1 MYPKKNPAKY
11 SKIGLLAIMIIALLP
26 FHAFAQ
32 DSTKKLLNLNQ
43 NKLVK
48 KVNSV
53 LDSAQKKIKGGIVDK
68 ANEVKQK
75 ANSELNTTVS
85 KFTPVEEERPLP
97 YERLLKTKYT
107 LGRRTYQNTV
117 SQFNYLF
124 NAEEE
129 LKEILQKAR
138 SQYQEDYSSLLSFY
152 EYDLATTSKSSID
165 SIIYRCNA
173 NIVLHDLR
181 SNWVDDAYLLLA
193 KAYLFHRNFD
203 TAASILQFI
212 NYSFDEKDN
221 GMDLPIGSNLRKTNG
236 QFSIATKE
244 NNRVWEN
251 VNVRNESM
259 VWQARNYFETNAMNE
274 GISLLQLLKADALFP
289 KRLQPFL
296 NEQLAYGYYLMESY
310 ENAAKHLEAALPN
323 AEDDLAKSRWYYLIA
338 QLWQKVENT
347 NNAYKW
353 YKKANEF
360 SPNPII
366 GVYAKINMIRIEAKN
381 ANNSWESLASELE
394 RMTRREK
401 YKPYI
406 DIIYFEMAKL
416 AIQNKSILKANEWL
430 VTAIKNNKSNL
441 QQKQKAFELL
451 GNINYENSNYNIAK
465 IAYDSLNGVLKTN
478 PQFEQIILRKKWINT
493 INEQTINYQKE
504 DSLMYFYQLA
514 KELQTPTANA
524 WSKRQ
529 QMESQYLKNLFA
541 EKPGKYPNNNVPE
554 IPSNF
559 SINNFN
565 GSVSNTSN
573 FYFDNANTIA
583 QGKQSFI
590 QKWGERPN
598 VDQWRRKTSNNIAN
612 ATAKTFNTNLVSF
625 TKDSSTTNKK
635 TSADKDSITFKLI
648 SNATELAVARKNW
661 NTAALTTA
669 QTFLLQ
675 LNDFE
680 KAKPIYQKIIEK
692 NIDSAITERA
702 LLDMASQYL
711 HDGATEKSNQIIDIV
726 NSRFP
731 NGIYA
736 SNKAEVAK
744 KKNKDQAIVDEY
756 KEAYFLSQIGN
767 WDQLDQLAKRI
778 NTDIRKTKWNI
789 PFQFLKVKMYAQQK
803 QDSQALVLLD
813 SIIAMNK
820 NDIIKEKA
828 KNIIVEIKNRKGTE
842 EYLASLQIIKEAFT
856 PAEIIATPTPL
867 VDNAIITKNNTKKD
881 STKLTTPTT
890 LTNNNNTISNASL
903 SKVIPIEKPRI
914 EFVLDIAE
922 PQYVAFVTK
931 GVKPMFVKEMQTAF
945 TNVNNDEF
953 NSLKLN
959 ATFVQFENSTY
970 IVWIGPFENIQK
982 STQYLNRI
990 KPRLKNELISFVS
1003 DKQYDMYIIGKSNI
1017 LLIKSQE
1024 DWLLYKEFMLN
1035 KIYKP

>member
-1 MYPKKNPAKY
+1 MYPKKNPVKY
-11 SKIGLLAIMIIALLP
+11 IKTGLMAIIVIAILP
-26 FHAFAQ
+26 VHAFSQ

-48 KVNSV
+48 KVNSI
-53 LDSAQKKIKGGIVDK
+53 LDSAQKKVKGDILNK

-75 ANSELNTTVS
+75 ANSELNSTVS

-107 LGRRTYQNTV
+107 LGRRAYQNTV

-129 LKEILQKAR
+129 LKNIIQKAR
-138 SQYQEDYSSLLSFY
+138 NQFQDDYSTLINFY
-152 EYDLATTSKSSID
+152 DYDLATTSKSSID

-193 KAYLFHRNFD
+193 KSYLFHRNFD
-203 TAASILQFI
+203 TSASILQFI

-244 NNRVWEN
+244 NNRAWEN

-259 VWQARNYFETNAMNE
+259 IWQARNYFETNAINE

-289 KRLQPFL
+289 KRLHPFL

-310 ENAAKHLEAALPN
+310 ENAAKNLETALPN

-338 QLWQKVENT
+338 QLWQKVDNT

-366 GVYAKINMIRIEAKN
+366 GVYAKINMIRIESKN

-394 RMTRREK
+394 RMTRKEK

-416 AIQNKSILKANEWL
+416 AIQNKSIHKANEWL

-441 QQKQKAFELL
+441 VQKQKAFELL
-451 GNINYENSNYNIAK
+451 GNINYEYSNYNISK

-504 DSLMYFYQLA
+504 DSLMYFYHLA
-514 KELQTPTANA
+514 QAQQATSANA
-524 WSKRQ
+524 WANRLQ
-529 QMESQYLKNLFA
+529 IERLYLMNLFA
-541 EKPGKYPNNNVPE
+541 DKPVKYSINNSTE
-554 IPSNF
+554 ISSNF
-559 SINNFN
+559 NLNNFN
-565 GSVSNTSN
+565 GSSSTSS
-573 FYFDNANTIA
+573 FYFDNVTTIS

-612 ATAKTFNTNLVSF
+612 ANAKNINTNLVTLSI
-625 TKDSSTTNKK
+625 DSSLIGKK
-635 TSADKDSITFKLI
+635 NNTKKDSITYKLI
-648 SNATELAVARKNW
+648 TNSTELQDAQKKW

-669 QTFLLQ
+669 QTFLLK

-692 NIDSAITERA
+692 NIDSVITERA

-711 HDGATEKSNQIIDIV
+711 HDGETEKSNQIIDVV

-731 NGIYA
+731 NGIFA
-736 SNKAEVAK
+736 SKKSEDEK
-744 KKNKDQAIVDEY
+744 KKNKDKEIVNEY

-767 WDQLDQLAKRI
+767 WDKLNQLANII
-778 NTDIRKTKWNI
+778 NSDIRKTKWNI

-803 QDSQALVLLD
+803 QDSLALLLLD
-813 SIIAMNK
+813 SIMTMNK

-828 KNIIVEIKNRKGTE
+828 KNIIAEIKNRKGTE
-842 EYLASLQIIKEAFT
+842 DYLADLQFTKEQITPSENLAQKTPEINNSIIVENSSNKDAAKIDT
-856 PAEIIATPTPL
+856 YATNTK
-867 VDNAIITKNNTKKD
+867 KNNTI
-881 STKLTTPTT
+881 LNVTPTK
-890 LTNNNNTISNASL
+890 A
-903 SKVIPIEKPRI
+903 IPIIKPRI
-914 EFVLDIAE
+914 EFILDSLE
-922 PQYVAFVTK
+922 PQYLAFVTK
-931 GVKPMFVKEMQTAF
+931 GVKPMFVKEMQNAF
-945 TNVNNDEF
+945 SNVNNDEF
-953 NSLKLN
+953 SNLKLSS
-959 ATFVQFENSTY
+959 TFIQFENDIY
-970 IVWIGPFENIQK
+970 IVWVGPFENLQK
-982 STQYLNRI
+982 SAQYLNRI
-990 KPRLKNELISFVS
+990 KPRLQNELISFVS
-1003 DKQYDMYIIGKSNI
+1003 NKQYDVYIISKSNI

-1024 DWLLYKEFMLN
+1024 DLLLYKDFMLN

>member
-1 MYPKKNPAKY
+1 MYPKKNPVKY
-11 SKIGLLAIMIIALLP
+11 SKIGLLAIMIIAMLP
-26 FHAFAQ
+26 FHAFTQ

-53 LDSAQKKIKGGIVDK
+53 LDSAQKKVKGDILNK

-75 ANSELNTTVS
+75 ANSELNNTVS

-107 LGRRTYQNTV
+107 LGRRAYQNTV

-129 LKEILQKAR
+129 LKDIIQKAR

-152 EYDLATTSKSSID
+152 DYDLATTSKSSID

-203 TAASILQFI
+203 TSASILQFI

-244 NNRVWEN
+244 NNRAWEN

-394 RMTRREK
+394 RMTKREK

-441 QQKQKAFELL
+441 PQKQKAFELL
-451 GNINYENSNYNIAK
+451 GNINYEYSNYNIAK

-504 DSLMYFYQLA
+504 DSLMYFYHLA
-514 KELQTPTANA
+514 QAQQAPSANA
-524 WSKRQ
+524 WANRLQIERQ
-529 QMESQYLKNLFA
+529 NLMNLFA
-541 EKPGKYPNNNVPE
+541 DKPSKYSINNSPE
-554 IPSNF
+554 ISSNF
-559 SINNFN
+559 TVNNFN
-565 GSVSNTSN
+565 GSSNASS
-573 FYFDNANTIA
+573 FYFDNAATIS

-612 ATAKTFNTNLVSF
+612 ATAKPMNSNLVSF
-625 TKDSSTTNKK
+625 TKDSSTSVKK
-635 TSADKDSITFKLI
+635 ISATKDSITYKLI
-648 SNATELAVARKNW
+648 SNATELQIAQKNW

-669 QTFLLQ
+669 QTFLLK

-692 NIDSAITERA
+692 NIDSVVTERA

-711 HDGATEKSNQIIDIV
+711 HDGETEKSNQIIDIV
-726 NSRFP
+726 TSRFP

-736 SNKAEVAK
+736 SKKGENEK
-744 KKNKDQAIVDEY
+744 KKIKDQEIVNEY

-767 WDQLDQLAKRI
+767 WEKLDQLAKRI

-842 EYLASLQIIKEAFT
+842 DYLAGLQIIKEQFT
-856 PAEIIATPTPL
+856 PAEIQETPTPK
-867 VDNAIITKNNTKKD
+867 VNNAIIAQNNTKAD
-881 STKLTTPTT
+881 SIKVITPTT
-890 LTNNNNTISNASL
+890 LVNNNATANASL
-903 SKVIPIEKPRI
+903 PKAIPVTKPRI
-914 EFVLDIAE
+914 EFVLDSTE
-922 PQYVAFVTK
+922 PQYLAFVTK

-945 TNVNNDEF
+945 TNLNNDEF
-953 NSLKLN
+953 NNLKLN
-959 ATFVQFENSTY
+959 TTFVQFENSSY
-970 IVWIGPFENIQK
+970 VVWIGPFENIQK

-1003 DKQYDMYIIGKSNI
+1003 DKQYEMYIIGKSNI

>member
-1 MYPKKNPAKY
+1 MYPKKNPAQY
-11 SKIGLLAIMIIALLP
+11 SKKGLLAIMIIALLP
-26 FHAFAQ
+26 FHAFTQ
-32 DSTKKLLNLNQ
+32 DTTKKTLDLNQ

-48 KVNSV
+48 KINSV
-53 LDSAQKKIKGGIVDK
+53 LDSAQKKVKGDILNK
-68 ANEVKQK
+68 ANDVKQK
-75 ANSELNTTVS
+75 ANSELNNTVS
-85 KFTPVEEERPLP
+85 KFTPAEEERPLP

-107 LGRRTYQNTV
+107 LGRRAYQNTV

-129 LKEILQKAR
+129 LKEIIQKAR
-138 SQYQEDYSSLLSFY
+138 SLYQEDYSTLLSFY
-152 EYDLATTSKSSID
+152 DYDLATTSKSSID

-193 KAYLFHRNFD
+193 KSYLFHRNFD
-203 TAASILQFI
+203 TSASILQFI

-244 NNRVWEN
+244 NNRAWEN
-251 VNVRNESM
+251 INVRNESM
-259 VWQARNYFETNAMNE
+259 IWQARNYFETNAINE

-289 KRLQPFL
+289 KRLHPFL

-310 ENAAKHLEAALPN
+310 ENAAKYLEAALPN
-323 AEDDLAKSRWYYLIA
+323 AEDDLAKSRWYFLIA
-338 QLWQKVENT
+338 QLWQKVDNT

-366 GVYAKINMIRIEAKN
+366 GVYAKINMIRIESKN
-381 ANNSWESLASELE
+381 ANNPWESLASELE

-416 AIQNKSILKANEWL
+416 AIQNKSIQKANEWL

-441 QQKQKAFELL
+441 PQKQKAFELL
-451 GNINYENSNYNIAK
+451 GNINYEYDNYGIAK

-478 PQFEQIILRKKWINT
+478 PQFEQIVLRKKWINT

-504 DSLMYFYQLA
+504 DSLMYIYQLA
-514 KELQTPTANA
+514 KELQVPTANA
-524 WSKRQ
+524 WSKRLQ
-529 QMESQYLKNLFA
+529 IESQHLINLFA
-541 EKPGKYPNNNVPE
+541 EKPSKYSINSIPD
-554 IPSNF
+554 IPSN
-559 SINNFN
+559 STINNFN
-565 GSVSNTSN
+565 GSSIASS
-573 FYFDNANTIA
+573 FYFDNAATIS

-612 ATAKTFNTNLVSF
+612 ATAKPINSNMVSF
-625 TKDSSTTNKK
+625 TKDTSTSVKK
-635 TSADKDSITFKLI
+635 ASGPKDSISYKLI
-648 SNATELAVARKNW
+648 SDLTALSVAQKNW

-669 QTFLLQ
+669 QTFLLK

-692 NIDSAITERA
+692 NIDSVITERA

-711 HDGATEKSNQIIDIV
+711 HDGETEKSNRIIAIV

-736 SNKAEVAK
+736 SKKAEEAL
-744 KKNKDQAIVDEY
+744 KKNKDREIVNEY

-767 WDQLDQLAKRI
+767 WDKLDQLAKRI
-778 NTDIRKTKWNI
+778 NADIRKTKWNI

-803 QDSQALVLLD
+803 LDSQALVLLD
-813 SIIAMNK
+813 SIIGMNK

-842 EYLASLQIIKEAFT
+842 DYLAGLQIIKEQFT
-856 PAEIIATPTPL
+856 PAEILETPIPK
-867 VDNAIITKNNTKKD
+867 VNNTIIAQNNAKND
-881 STKLTTPTT
+881 TSKLNTPTT
-890 LTNNNNTISNASL
+890 LKNNNNIVNTNLPKAMP
-903 SKVIPIEKPRI
+903 VAKPRI
-914 EFVLDIAE
+914 EFVLDSTE
-922 PQYVAFVTK
+922 PQYLAFVTK

-953 NSLKLN
+953 NNLKLN
-959 ATFVQFENSTY
+959 STFIQFENGIY

-982 STQYLNRI
+982 SVQYLSRI

-1024 DWLLYKEFMLN
+1024 DLLLYKEFMLN